1 MVNLHILSS
10 IVCFKE
16 ATLLSTELFICLKR
30 RGKAALSDMNGEIL
44 RASQHTCAGPVSLS
58 ISNCRSRRSSYLA
71 GLAFGKSLLFLAQLE
86 QISATSP
93 FNTPGWSK
101 TYSGGQKKKKK
112 SKQFFLSVPKMEF
125 SVHSVLED
133 KQFSHLEK
141 VQVCWEGCI
150 WILRIAWLPCPD
162 PINRFRPVVSLHW
175 PPRESQKGSHSHHC
189 LVLVIS
195 HEEKPCT
202 SLSGGHRDPFLQE
215 GK

>member
-16 ATLLSTELFICLKR
+16 ATVLSTELFICLKR

-112 SKQFFLSVPKMEF
+112 VNSFSFQFQKWNSLFTVFWKISSSPILK
-125 SVHSVLED
+125 
-133 KQFSHLEK
+133 KCRCAGK
-141 VQVCWEGCI
+141 VV
-150 WILRIAWLPCPD
+150 
-162 PINRFRPVVSLHW
+162 F
-175 PPRESQKGSHSHHC
+175 GSC
-189 LVLVIS
+189 
-195 HEEKPCT
+195 E
-202 SLSGGHRDPFLQE
+202 
-215 GK
+215 